1 MSSTAISNIFNQIK
15 IFHNTLQS
23 IDHLGL
29 DGINNLSA
37 DEHFELKIDHIPISN
52 DTIYDFS
59 PGNYVA
65 YVYDQKWYIGSISS
79 IDKEQNELKVSSMH
93 PHGPATCF
101 FWPQRDDTVWAPLAL
116 VLTKIDCP
124 ALVSARGMYKLEKEE
139 LKRIS
144 NLWKAFQINQS

>member
-1 MSSTAISNIFNQIK
+1 M
-15 IFHNTLQS
+15 
-23 IDHLGL
+23 
-29 DGINNLSA
+29 SA

-93 PHGPATCF
+93 PMAQLHASFGHREMTLF
-101 FWPQRDDTVWAPLAL
+101 GLH
-116 VLTKIDCP
+116 
-124 ALVSARGMYKLEKEE
+124 
-139 LKRIS
+139 
-144 NLWKAFQINQS
+144 